1 MTGEILL
8 QIVMAMIGAL
18 GFGLLF
24 HISGSRLIT
33 IMLGAAVNWGV
44 YLLAMQ
50 WYDNRVTAFFV
61 ATLATAALD
70 EVLARL
76 LKAPVITLLVP
87 MLVPL
92 IPGGNLYYTMS
103 HLVLGEGAEFNV
115 YLRLVLWEASSIALG
130 VMAVVSVVH
139 LIQQLGSYWAKQS
152 KEHKIGRSTE

>member
-1 MTGEILL
+1 MKQELI
-8 QIVMAMIGAL
+8 QIIMAFGGTFGFSAFLHIDKNKLIPVSFAGAFTWAL
-18 GFGLLF
+18 FLAARHWNGNEMVGLFLA
-24 HISGSRLIT
+24 
-33 IMLGAAVNWGV
+33 AAV
-44 YLLAMQ
+44 ASIM
-50 WYDNRVTAFFV
+50 AEIF
-61 ATLATAALD
+61 
-70 EVLARL
+70 ARIM
-76 LKAPVITLLVP
+76 KAPSTVFLIS

>member
-61 ATLATAALD
+61 STLATAALA
-70 EVLARL
+70 ELLARL

-92 IPGGNLYYTMS
+92 IPGIPFVNSMRDIFVGDTITGLLS
-103 HLVLGEGAEFNV
+103 AFEAVLRALAIAAGCALVLMQIGGGAV
-115 YLRLVLWEASSIALG
+115 
-130 VMAVVSVVH
+130 
-139 LIQQLGSYWAKQS
+139 
-152 KEHKIGRSTE
+152 

>member
-92 IPGGNLYYTMS
+92 IPGGDLYTTLA
-103 HLVLGEGAEFNV
+103 LVQGDSEALLDTVRCSSRRRARW
-115 YLRLVLWEASSIALG
+115 RLASSLWRAWCRLSASCG
-130 VMAVVSVVH
+130 CCT
-139 LIQQLGSYWAKQS
+139 AKE
-152 KEHKIGRSTE
+152 K